1 MQKIIDWIKQNPTF
15 GFVGGLALLVAL
27 VLLFAKP
34 DTPQNP
40 ARPANQFA
48 NQPILAIKPEPKPDP
63 SEVSVLR
70 NYKGLSILTNGI
82 AFILPI
88 KEPLDTISGKTIDE
102 GFRVVAIC
110 EDGISP
116 SKTESVVTIPI
127 PDTVS
132 DVSFTLSQETPDEP
146 ILTKYAYATLLS
158 VIVDDQ
164 EVQTA
169 EVSKQG
175 LLTKDIKV
183 SAKDANQ
190 ITIKLKTKGYK
201 EESSSEQDK
210 YGPWFTFV
218 VSNFQTKGGE

>member
-1 MQKIIDWIKQNPTF
+1 MQKIVNWLKENPTF

-34 DTPQNP
+34 DTHQ
-40 ARPANQFA
+40 RNQPVNQST
-48 NQPILAIKPEPKPDP
+48 NQPIQAIKPKPDDK
-63 SEVSVLR
+63 VSVLR

-88 KEPLDTISGKTIDE
+88 EDSLNTISGKPVDE

-218 VSNFQTKGGE
+218 VSNFQTKGVE